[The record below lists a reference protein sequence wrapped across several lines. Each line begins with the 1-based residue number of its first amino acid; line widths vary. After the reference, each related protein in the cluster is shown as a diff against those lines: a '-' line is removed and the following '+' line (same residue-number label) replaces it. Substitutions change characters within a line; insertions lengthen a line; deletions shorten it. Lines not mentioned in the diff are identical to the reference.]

1 MHAVDESTSLP
12 RHYALPRSQSFV
24 VCTEIHCPTPRLLL
38 FCIFVFFRYF
48 SCLLTFKT
56 YHDNRLSHF
65 CLSTIYEF
73 YYLMLFLLLQL
84 NQRFTGFQNSVTRK
98 LSSMLKLCD
107 HFEIPLSIL
116 PSLQYMYLVR
126 YCEANCC
133 ARLVHS
139 RHLLKILAHYCDIL
153 FARKNIFQMAT
164 LKTGGRVQ
172 HPRKS
177 RFCVFATFRVK
188 LTLSVDVYK
197 TLCYCRKS
205 AVHLNTWRLFW
216 I

>member
-1 MHAVDESTSLP
+1 
-12 RHYALPRSQSFV
+12 
-24 VCTEIHCPTPRLLL
+24 
-38 FCIFVFFRYF
+38 
-48 SCLLTFKT
+48 
-56 YHDNRLSHF
+56 
-65 CLSTIYEF
+65 
-73 YYLMLFLLLQL
+73 
-84 NQRFTGFQNSVTRK
+84 
-98 LSSMLKLCD
+98 MLKLCD

-205 AVHLNTWRLFW
+205 AVYLNTWHLFW
-216 I
+216 IWDRVPVCVWVRHRIRPEIGSGLGSGPDLRPGLRFGFQPGLLLADRHFPLISCCMALKSKLRCM